1 MEKKKIVVLT
11 GAGISA
17 ESGISTFR
25 DSNGLWENHRVE
37 DVASP
42 AGWRKDRALV
52 LNFYNERRRLLNTVE
67 PNEGHLQLVR
77 LEEKYDV
84 VIVTQNVDN
93 LHERAGSKRVIH
105 LHGELTK
112 AQSTTDPS
120 IVVEIGTKDIVEGDK
135 CEKGSQLRP
144 FIVWFGEMVPKL
156 ANAIEETKGAD
167 IFIVVGT
174 SLQVYPAASLIDY
187 VPLSENLLD
196 PNPTYLV
203 DPSDVSVDAHVKV
216 IKEKASTGLKKLVD
230 QLMED

>member
-1 MEKKKIVVLT
+1 MEKKKIVVLS
-11 GAGISA
+11 GAGLDE
-17 ESGISTFR
+17 ESGIATFR
-25 DSNGLWENHRVE
+25 SSNGTWENHKVE

-52 LNFYNERRRLLNTVE
+52 LNFYNERRRQLATVE
-67 PNEGHLQLVR
+67 PNEGHRQLVR

-84 VIVTQNVDN
+84 VNITQNVSD
-93 LHERAGSKRVIH
+93 LLERAGSKRVIH

-120 IVVEIGTKDIVEGDK
+120 IVVDIGTKDIVEGDK

-174 SLQVYPAASLIDY
+174 SLQVYTAASLIDN

-216 IKEKASTGLKKLVD
+216 MKEKASTGLKKLVD